1 MSATASWAS
10 SLKSKD
16 TNNNVVHHNSI
27 EKGLLNKKDRQK
39 IENALRDI
47 VTPRNIATSVYGM
60 TYSPVSIKNKIRD
73 HGKSIDSLT
82 LKSANNLQKI
92 RDHRKSI
99 DSLTLK
105 SANDSQK
112 DEEKDR
118 PELQLAMAIRQ
129 AVKMAKTTTN
139 ARRNNN
145 DQSRAD
151 EEDAPPFTFRR
162 LLSSSCS
169 GQRLIDIC
177 FEVALRT
184 TSDDAFP
191 RNERDTW
198 SEVPAFL
205 VAIVHNNQNET
216 PVMATTATTTN
227 VVEKDD
233 DDDDDNDP
241 YKVLCYSPPVNEGQL
256 EDYASACAAVQSVIH
271 SLDEDGFNAEWVTG
285 SLIKTPAFR
294 SLVRAKPTDRIAAL
308 IKVHDRPTR
317 CEELSSRLT
326 EDDGNHA
333 RTDCSIDG

>member
-39 IENALRDI
+39 IEIALRDI

-60 TYSPVSIKNKIRD
+60 TYAPVSIKNKIRD

-82 LKSANNLQKI
+82 LKSANN
-92 RDHRKSI
+92 
-99 DSLTLK
+99 
-105 SANDSQK
+105 SQK

-162 LLSSSCS
+162 LLSSSSS

-233 DDDDDNDP
+233 DDDDNDP
-241 YKVLCYSPPVNEGQL
+241 YKVLGYSPPVNEGQL

-271 SLDEDGFNAEWVTG
+271 SLDGDGFNAEWVTG